1 MKQIIVLYLM
11 VSMGAWA
18 QPSMQDADSLFNL
31 GNYSRAIGIYK
42 QNSQHHEVSQKLA
55 LSYQALGNYQK
66 ALQYYDEAVKGNP
79 DNLVIRYEQAKLLR
93 SLKKYDEAKKGFQAL
108 IDKDSANPNFYFEMG
123 KLAELTGDSLAINYF
138 NKTYNLD
145 PSHQKAIYKIARFK
159 LVKRKHIE
167 SNEYVDKGLNLY
179 SENVELIS
187 LKAQN
192 FYWMQDYEKAIF
204 WFEKLIALGEKSELI
219 YEKLSISQA
228 ENYNYEKAI
237 AYRKKALMYNPE
249 NADAHY
255 AIGIYYEYLHK
266 FDKAEEHVAL
276 AISYK
281 DIKLS
286 DEYQKLGVLLNRQK
300 KYAQAIEAF
309 KKSLKE
315 DPTNMSS
322 DFFMAM
328 SKDQYYED
336 IDARIKVFKDLESK
350 YSDSPFATFAS
361 RRLEELREEKFNT
374 QD

>member
-1 MKQIIVLYLM
+1 MKQIVLLYILG
-11 VSMGAWA
+11 SIGAWA
-18 QPSMQDADSLFNL
+18 QSGIQVADSLFKL
-31 GNYSRAIGIYK
+31 GNYSKAIAIYK
-42 QNSQHHEVSQKLA
+42 QNSQNHEASQKLA
-55 LSYQALGNYQK
+55 LSYQALGNYQQ
-66 ALQYYDEAVKGNP
+66 ALQYYDKAVLAHP
-79 DNLVIRYEQAKLLR
+79 ENLVLRYEQAKLLR
-93 SLKKYDEAKKGFQAL
+93 ALKKYDAAKEGFQTL
-108 IDKDSANPNFYFEMG
+108 IQKDSLNPNFYFEMG
-123 KLAELTGDSLAINYF
+123 KLAEQIGDSLAINYF

-145 PSHQKAIYKIARFK
+145 PQHQKAIYKIARYK

-167 SNEYVDKGLNLY
+167 SNEYVDKGLELY
-179 SENVELIS
+179 AENVELIS

-228 ENYNYEKAI
+228 ENYDYKKAI
-237 AYRKKALMYNPE
+237 AYRKKALVYNPE

-266 FDKAEEHVAL
+266 FAEAEEHVAL
-276 AISYK
+276 AIDLK
-281 DIKLS
+281 DEKLS

-336 IDARIKVFKDLESK
+336 IDARIKVFSDLEEK

>member
-1 MKQIIVLYLM
+1 MKRIVLLYILA
-11 VSMGAWA
+11 SIGAWA
-18 QPSMQDADSLFNL
+18 QSGIQEADSLFKL
-31 GNYSRAIGIYK
+31 GNYSKAIAIYK
-42 QNSQHHEVSQKLA
+42 QNSQHHEASQKLA
-55 LSYQALGNYQK
+55 LSYQALGNYQQG
-66 ALQYYDEAVKGNP
+66 LQYYDKAVLAHP
-79 DNLVIRYEQAKLLR
+79 ENLFLRYEQAKLLR
-93 SLKKYDEAKKGFQAL
+93 ALKKYDVAKEGFQTL
-108 IDKDSANPNFYFEMG
+108 IQKDSLNPNFYFEMG
-123 KLAELTGDSLAINYF
+123 KLAEQTGDSLAINYF

-145 PSHQKAIYKIARFK
+145 PQHQKTIYKIARYK
-159 LVKRKHIE
+159 MVKRKHIE
-167 SNEYVDKGLNLY
+167 SNEYVDRGLKLY

-228 ENYNYEKAI
+228 ENYDYEKAI
-237 AYRKKALMYNPE
+237 AYRKKALAYNPE

-266 FDKAEEHVAL
+266 FAEAEEHVAL
-276 AISYK
+276 AISLK
-281 DIKLS
+281 DEKLS

-300 KYAQAIEAF
+300 KYPQAIEAF